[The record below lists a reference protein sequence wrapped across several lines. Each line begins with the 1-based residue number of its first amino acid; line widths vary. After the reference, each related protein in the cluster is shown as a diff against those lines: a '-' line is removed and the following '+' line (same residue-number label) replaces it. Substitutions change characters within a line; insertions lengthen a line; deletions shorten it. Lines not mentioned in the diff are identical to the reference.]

1 MASLHGFP
9 LASKV
14 AWILCIY
21 TSGYCQSSRAIAREP
36 AGRVLLFV
44 TTHLTPLHLRFLETC
59 WPSATRASPFIQ
71 SADVLVFVTGELDDA
86 KRRVLDIAFP
96 PWTNR
101 SIIHT
106 TLPNA
111 GYNRGAMDALA
122 QADAHGWFWNY
133 DWVVRLNADVIIRD
147 DRFLSAIVARH
158 DVDAVF
164 VDCYAGQQPDKV
176 HIQTDFIMFRPNK
189 VARGSFRIPKK
200 WSPAYCGEQ
209 REYWTLQKDM
219 SVCEPEHVAS
229 HALESIIRSKRWA
242 LLPGVRIL
250 VPHCRV
256 RGETSPVVHDHAYVD
271 QCVSNAGSPHD
282 VASAVAADVLQCNEW
297 RMMHKAM
304 PGTALDALPAG
315 LRKNWTAR
323 NCDDLMH
330 APENPEKNGRKRRR
344 RRY

>member
-36 AGRVLLFV
+36 AGSVLLFV

-122 QADAHGWFWNY
+122 QADAHGWFSNY

-189 VARGSFRIPKK
+189 VLHGGAFVSPKNGARRTAGNSGNIGHCKKICLCVNQSTSRRMRSRVSF
-200 WSPAYCGEQ
+200 G
-209 REYWTLQKDM
+209 
-219 SVCEPEHVAS
+219 
-229 HALESIIRSKRWA
+229 
-242 LLPGVRIL
+242 
-250 VPHCRV
+250 
-256 RGETSPVVHDHAYVD
+256 
-271 QCVSNAGSPHD
+271 
-282 VASAVAADVLQCNEW
+282 ASAGHFFLAFAFWYPIVE
-297 RMMHKAM
+297 
-304 PGTALDALPAG
+304 
-315 LRKNWTAR
+315 
-323 NCDDLMH
+323 
-330 APENPEKNGRKRRR
+330 
-344 RRY
+344 

>member
-1 MASLHGFP
+1 
-9 LASKV
+9 
-14 AWILCIY
+14 
-21 TSGYCQSSRAIAREP
+21 
-36 AGRVLLFV
+36 
-44 TTHLTPLHLRFLETC
+44 
-59 WPSATRASPFIQ
+59 
-71 SADVLVFVTGELDDA
+71 VLVFVTGELDDA

-200 WSPAYCGEQ
+200 ME
-209 REYWTLQKDM
+209 
-219 SVCEPEHVAS
+219 
-229 HALESIIRSKRWA
+229 
-242 LLPGVRIL
+242 PGVLR
-250 VPHCRV
+250 
-256 RGETSPVVHDHAYVD
+256 
-271 QCVSNAGSPHD
+271 
-282 VASAVAADVLQCNEW
+282 
-297 RMMHKAM
+297 
-304 PGTALDALPAG
+304 GTAGILDIA
-315 LRKNWTAR
+315 
-323 NCDDLMH
+323 
-330 APENPEKNGRKRRR
+330 KR
-344 RRY
+344 YVCV